1 MIPVGF
7 KLRTGENMFYFC
19 ARNCNEKWSWLV
31 SLERL
36 MDYKYVGASTYNN
49 VDMIRTKGFDSQID
63 FENGGKVEK
72 HNAPEVAVDKKKTDV
87 D

>member
-1 MIPVGF
+1 
-7 KLRTGENMFYFC
+7 
-19 ARNCNEKWSWLV
+19 
-31 SLERL
+31 

-72 HNAPEVAVDKKKTDV
+72 HNAPEVTQDKKSDV
-87 D
+87 DSEAEKIKREL